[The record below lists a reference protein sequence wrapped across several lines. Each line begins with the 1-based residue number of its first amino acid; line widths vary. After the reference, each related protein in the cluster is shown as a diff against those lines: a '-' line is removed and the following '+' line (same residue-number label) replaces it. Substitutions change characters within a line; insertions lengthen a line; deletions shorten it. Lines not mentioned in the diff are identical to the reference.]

1 MVEMMS
7 AITLPITL
15 IVFFYLPFICPIDI
29 IVLFISYICPP
40 GGAGDE
46 ACLGGAN
53 VELELDELGQVV
65 AVGVREQEE
74 DQGEGVEHQDL
85 VLQQPFQRVPDQL
98 EAWRQLVALCD
109 VGWQSEGNVLQI
121 QMFQLVNGPTQYPTD
136 EDQTTQQKYLLH
148 MF

>member
-1 MVEMMS
+1 MS

-15 IVFFYLPFICPIDI
+15 VVVSYLPFICPFYI
-29 IVLFISYICPP
+29 IVLNISYICPP
-40 GGAGDE
+40 GGAGDQ
-46 ACLGGAN
+46 AGLGGAD

-85 VLQQPFQRVPDQL
+85 VLEQPLQRVPDQL

-109 VGWQSEGNVLQI
+109 VGWQSGGGSVQI
-121 QMFQLVNGPTQYPTD
+121 QLDYD
-136 EDQTTQQKYLLH
+136 
-148 MF
+148 

>member
-1 MVEMMS
+1 MVEMIS

-15 IVFFYLPFICPIDI
+15 VVFFYLPFICPFYIFALNI
-29 IVLFISYICPP
+29 YYICPP
-40 GGAGDE
+40 GGAGDQ
-46 ACLGGAN
+46 AGLGGAD

-85 VLQQPFQRVPDQL
+85 VLEQPLQRVPDQL

-109 VGWQSEGNVLQI
+109 VGWQSGGGSVQI
-121 QMFQLVNGPTQYPTD
+121 QLDYD
-136 EDQTTQQKYLLH
+136 
-148 MF
+148 